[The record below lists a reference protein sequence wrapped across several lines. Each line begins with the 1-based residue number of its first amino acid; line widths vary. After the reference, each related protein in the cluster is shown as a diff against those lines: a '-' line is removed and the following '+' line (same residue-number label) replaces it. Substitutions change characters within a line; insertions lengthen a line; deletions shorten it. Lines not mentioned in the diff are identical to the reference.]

1 MCLGKLICAPFH
13 VRVSHT
19 LQALIYDSAGKR
31 CSESE
36 FSTMTQ
42 LLLKGGGA
50 HNFAIRLS
58 VCVCVGG
65 GGCKLC
71 HPFESMC
78 VCVCVWGGGGGDM
91 MFT

>member
-1 MCLGKLICAPFH
+1 MCLGKLICAPSH

-42 LLLKGGGA
+42 LLLK
-50 HNFAIRLS
+50 
-58 VCVCVGG
+58 VGG
-65 GGCKLC
+65 GGGGGTQFC
-71 HPFESMC
+71 HPFERERR
-78 VCVCVWGGGGGDM
+78 GGGV
-91 MFT
+91 T